1 MKQATPILL
10 SLNAGYVD
18 TAGFLALQGLFAA
31 HITGNFVTL
40 GMALVSGTSGVW
52 AKILSL
58 PVFCLIVFFSKLLAS
73 SMPKLGLPVLRTLLA
88 LKVSFLIAAAVM
100 ATTISPTHHGDDI
113 HVIITGLLLVS
124 AMALQNSI
132 SRIYTNPVPATILTG
147 PLTQMMIDVAS
158 IVRGVNPKEQAILK
172 ANVSTIITNV
182 LSFAIGCGISAV
194 IFSQVGMWC
203 FIVPP
208 ILAFIPIVIGEVEEF
223 RK

>member
-52 AKILSL
+52 AKILCL

-147 PLTQMMIDVAS
+147 PLTQMMIDVAAL
-158 IVRGVNPKEQAILK
+158 VRGVSPKERAILK

-208 ILAFIPIVIGEVEEF
+208 VLAFIPIVIGEAE
-223 RK
+223 

>member
-208 ILAFIPIVIGEVEEF
+208 VLAFIPIVIGEAE
-223 RK
+223 

>member
-1 MKQATPILL
+1 MKRATPILL

-31 HITGNFVTL
+31 HVTGNFVTL
-40 GMALVSGTSGVW
+40 GMALVSGTSGIW
-52 AKILSL
+52 TKILAL

-73 SMPKLGLPVLRTLLA
+73 SMPKLGLPVLRTLLS

-100 ATTISPTHHGDDI
+100 AITISPAHHDDDA

-147 PLTQMMIDVAS
+147 PLTQMMIDIADL
-158 IVRGVNPKEQAILK
+158 VRGVTPKEQAILK
-172 ANVSTIITNV
+172 DRISPIITNV
-182 LSFAIGCGISAV
+182 ISFAIGCGISAV
-194 IFSQVGMWC
+194 LFNQVGMWC
-203 FIVPP
+203 FIVSP
-208 ILAFIPIVIGEVEEF
+208 ILAFIPIVIGEAE
-223 RK
+223 